1 MEERSLRS
9 PTADDV
15 AHLFQEHFGRPP
27 DGVWQAP
34 GRVNL
39 IGEHTDYNAGWA
51 LPFAIDRR
59 VLVAAARRHDGRLR
73 CISAQSD
80 HEVQAETGSLSPK
93 SVAGWGAYPLGG
105 VWALCQAGY
114 DTGGFDVAVDSGVPL
129 GRGLS
134 SSAALTA
141 AVAVAVAEL
150 TGVEPDLAALCQRA
164 EAEFVGTPVGMLDP
178 LAVLGGRGGMA
189 LMIDFA
195 ALSVT
200 PVPLKVGPLVVV
212 DTGVVRSVGSGAYA
226 DRRRQCQ
233 EAAQRLG
240 VVDLRHVDLATVE
253 TGLDGVLRRRARH
266 VVSENQ
272 RVLEVVERL
281 RIGIGIGDVLLA
293 SHASLRHD
301 FEVSCPEL
309 DAVVEVAV
317 EAGADGARLTGAGFG
332 GCVISVGVSAEAIE
346 EGLRRRFG
354 NASGDGSRPPE
365 FGDATAGG
373 ARPTIFGDASGA
385 GPRPTAFP
393 VAPSQ
398 GAGRLR

>member
-1 MEERSLRS
+1 MEEPLPSS
-9 PTADDV
+9 PSAVGVADR
-15 AHLFQEHFGRPP
+15 FQEHFGQPP

-39 IGEHTDYNAGWA
+39 IGEHTDYNGGWA

-59 VLVAAARRHDGRLR
+59 VVVAAARRHDGRLR

-93 SVAGWGAYPLGG
+93 SVSGWGAYPLGV
-105 VWALCQAGY
+105 VWAMRQAGY
-114 DTGGFDVAVDSGVPL
+114 DAGGLDVAVDSGVPL

-150 TGVEPDLAALCQRA
+150 TGAEPDLAVLCQRA
-164 EAEFVGTPVGMLDP
+164 EADFVGTPVGLLDP
-178 LAVLGGRGGMA
+178 LAVLGGRPGEA

-195 ALSVT
+195 APSVT
-200 PVPLKVGPLVVV
+200 PVPLKVGPLVVI
-212 DTGVVRSVGSGAYA
+212 DTGVVRSVGGGAYA
-226 DRRRQCQ
+226 ERRRQCE
-233 EAAQRLG
+233 EAARRLG
-240 VVDLRHVDLATVE
+240 VADLRHVDLATVE

-266 VVSENQ
+266 VVTENQ

-281 RIGIGIGDVLLA
+281 RIGVGIGDVLLA
-293 SHASLRHD
+293 SHASLRDD

-317 EAGADGARLTGAGFG
+317 EAGASGARLTGAGFG
-332 GCVISVGVSAEAIE
+332 GCAISLGVSVEAIDD
-346 EGLRRRFG
+346 GLRRRFG
-354 NASGDGSRPPE
+354 EATGNGPRPPA
-365 FGDATAGG
+365 FGDSTGG
-373 ARPTIFGDASGA
+373 GT
-385 GPRPTAFP
+385 RPTAFA